1 MKARQLY
8 ILLAM
13 ALTTSLATAQS
24 AESEKGGVAIL
35 GGVNFQNFNGKDFN
49 GDKLENDLIAG
60 FHAGLNVQIP
70 IAPEF
75 YFQPGLL
82 FSTKGAKNVTG
93 QVTSTYR
100 LSYLELPL
108 NLVYKSQ
115 VGNGYIMLGF
125 GPYVGYAVSGK
136 ATYVSG
142 SVEINNDIEFTNEV
156 NSGDPLLTPY
166 FKAMD
171 IGGNLFFGYEMAGG
185 LFIQLNS
192 QLGMV
197 KINPDDNRI
206 ADNKTNIKNTGF
218 GLSAGY
224 RF

>member
-1 MKARQLY
+1 MKARQIYMLV
-8 ILLAM
+8 
-13 ALTTSLATAQS
+13 ALVFATSAIMAQS
-24 AESEKGGVAIL
+24 TASEKGGVAVL

-49 GDKLENDLIAG
+49 GDKLENDLTTG

-82 FSTKGAKNVTG
+82 FSTKGSKNVTG
-93 QVTSTYR
+93 QVTSTYK

-108 NLVYKSQ
+108 NLVYKSL
-115 VGNGYIMLGF
+115 VGSGYITLGF
-125 GPYVGYAVSGK
+125 GPYVGYAVGGK
-136 ATYVSG
+136 AVYESG
-142 SVEINNDIEFTNEV
+142 SVDVTNDIEFTNEV
-156 NSGDPLLTPY
+156 NDGDPLLTPY
-166 FKAMD
+166 FKPLD
-171 IGGNLFFGYEMAGG
+171 IGGNLFFGYEMASG

-206 ADNKTNIKNTGF
+206 SDNKTNVKNTGF

>member
-8 ILLAM
+8 ILI
-13 ALTTSLATAQS
+13 ALVFATSATMAQS
-24 AESEKGGVAIL
+24 TASEKGGVAIL
-35 GGVNFQNFNGKDFN
+35 GGVNLQNFNGKDFN
-49 GDKLENDLIAG
+49 GDKIENDLIAG
-60 FHAGLNVQIP
+60 FHAGLNAQIP

-75 YFQPGLL
+75 YFQPGLM
-82 FSTKGAKNVTG
+82 FSTKGAKNTTG

-142 SVEINNDIEFTNEV
+142 SVEVNNDIEFTNEV
-156 NSGDPLLTPY
+156 NDGDELLTPY
-166 FKAMD
+166 FKPLD
-171 IGGNLFFGYEMAGG
+171 FGGNILFGYEMAGG
-185 LFIQLNS
+185 LFFQLNS

-197 KINPDDNRI
+197 KINPDDNRT
-206 ADNKTNIKNTGF
+206 ANDKTNVKNTGF

>member
-49 GDKLENDLIAG
+49 GDKLENDLAAG

>member
-1 MKARQLY
+1 MKARYFSIIVALTFTSAV
-8 ILLAM
+8 AM
-13 ALTTSLATAQS
+13 AQS
-24 AESEKGGVAIL
+24 TEPGKGGVAVL
-35 GGVNFQNFNGKDFN
+35 GGINFQNFNGTDFN
-49 GDKLENDLIAG
+49 GDKLENELIPG

-70 IAPEF
+70 IVPEF

-93 QVTSTYR
+93 QLTSTYK

-108 NLVYKSQ
+108 NLVYKSL
-115 VGNGYIMLGF
+115 VGSGYITLGF
-125 GPYVGYAVSGK
+125 GPYVGYAVAGNV
-136 ATYVSG
+136 TYVTG
-142 SVEINNDIEFTNEV
+142 SVEVKDDVVFTSEV

-185 LFIQLNS
+185 LLVQLNT

-197 KINPDDNRI
+197 KINPDDMRI
-206 ADNKTNIKNTGF
+206 ADNKTNVKNTGF
-218 GLSAGY
+218 GLSVGY

>member
-1 MKARQLY
+1 
-8 ILLAM
+8 
-13 ALTTSLATAQS
+13 LATAQS

-49 GDKLENDLIAG
+49 GDKLENDLAAG

-82 FSTKGAKNVTG
+82 FSTKGSKNVTG
-93 QVTSTYR
+93 QVTSTYK

-108 NLVYKSQ
+108 NLVYKSL
-115 VGNGYIMLGF
+115 VGSGYITLGF
-125 GPYVGYAVSGK
+125 GPYVGYAVGGK
-136 ATYVSG
+136 AVYESG
-142 SVEINNDIEFTNEV
+142 FVDVTNDIEFTNEV
-156 NSGDPLLTPY
+156 NDGDPLLTPY
-166 FKAMD
+166 FKPLD
-171 IGGNLFFGYEMAGG
+171 IGGNLFFGYEMASG

-197 KINPDDNRI
+197 KINPDDKRI
-206 ADNKTNIKNTGF
+206 SDNKTNIKNTGF

>member
-1 MKARQLY
+1 
-8 ILLAM
+8 M
-13 ALTTSLATAQS
+13 ALTFATSLGMAQS
-24 AESEKGGVAIL
+24 TAPAKGGVAIL
-35 GGVNFQNFNGKDFN
+35 AGVNFQNFNGTDFN
-49 GDKLENDLIAG
+49 GDKLENKLIPG

-93 QVTSTYR
+93 QLESTYK
-100 LSYLELPL
+100 LSYLEVPL
-108 NLVYKSQ
+108 NLVYKSL
-115 VGNGYIMLGF
+115 VGNGYITLGF
-125 GPYVGYAVSGK
+125 GPYLGYAVAGK
-136 ATYVSG
+136 ANYLTG
-142 SVEINNDIEFTNEV
+142 SVEVDNDIVFTSEV

-185 LFIQLNS
+185 LFFQLNS

-206 ADNKTNIKNTGF
+206 SGDKTNVKNTGF

>member
-115 VGNGYIMLGF
+115 VCNDYIMLVF
-125 GPYVGYAVSGK
+125 GTYVGYAVSGK